1 MNRFKFFLL
10 IPAFILCNFVSA
22 QNFNPPFFVF
32 EDGLWNAKS
41 DSPEYWADLVKT
53 SGFDGVELIG
63 LDKLDGMLPEL
74 KRTTSGFSRFT
85 FKSTLKKNNH
95 TTRD

>member
-1 MNRFKFFLL
+1 MNILKIFLVFLL
-10 IPAFILCNFVSA
+10 LSCIVKTEA
-22 QNFNPPFFVF
+22 QKFNPPFFVF

-41 DSPEYWADLVKT
+41 DAPAYWADLVKT

-74 KRTTSGFSRFT
+74 K
-85 FKSTLKKNNH
+85 KNNLKLLILLFYIC
-95 TTRD
+95 TRIMVDVL